1 VVPGGGSSNGT
12 EAVPQA
18 WCPTGGWWI
27 VGVSMPAT
35 MTIGVHQTPHQ
46 MPHHSKKSEKS
57 SMADEAPGQEVAGRS
72 GADNPCSEGS

>member
-1 VVPGGGSSNGT
+1 MASHSLRR
-12 EAVPQA
+12 
-18 WCPTGGWWI
+18 CLI

-35 MTIGVHQTPHQ
+35 MTTGVHQTPHQ

-57 SMADEAPGQEVAGRS
+57 SMADEVPGQEVAGRS